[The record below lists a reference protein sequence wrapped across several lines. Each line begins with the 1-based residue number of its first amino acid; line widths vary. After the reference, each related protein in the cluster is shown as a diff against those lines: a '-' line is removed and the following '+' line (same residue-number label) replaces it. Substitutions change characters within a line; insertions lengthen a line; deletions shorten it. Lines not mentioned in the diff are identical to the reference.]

1 MTDKIIKFINSLDSS
16 MKKRL
21 REKLQ
26 DVRDNPFFG
35 SGVKQL
41 KGYEEMTFRIR
52 VGKIRVI
59 YTVSNGEIEIID
71 IDYRGNIY

>member
-1 MTDKIIKFINSLDSS
+1 